1 MRYVHT
7 KTRLLTGLVLAL
19 VAGAIAAPPS
29 HAAQAIDLDERV
41 THTFSKWTNATP
53 GCAIGVLA
61 DGKTTFRAFGLA
73 DLEHAVPITPGTIF
87 EAGSVSKQ
95 FTAAAV
101 LLLARDGKLSL
112 DDPARKHIPEL
123 PDYGTPLTIR
133 HMLTHTSGLRDW
145 GGVAS
150 IAGSPRGSRVRTHA
164 HVLDIVGRQRAL
176 NFSSGTEW
184 SYSNTGYNLAAI
196 IVSRVSGMPFEEFT
210 RKRIFEPLGMM
221 DSSWDV
227 DHTRVVPRRAVA
239 YSEREDGFHT
249 FMPFEDV
256 HGNRG
261 LLTTVGDLLKW
272 NDNFVSPR
280 VGDLAF
286 VRELEQPGRL
296 SDGRAHG
303 YALGL
308 VVGERNGVRELS
320 HNGATAGYRADLTRY
335 PDQQVSVAVLCNV
348 TTARPSDYS
357 RAVSAL
363 YLPPAPDPAPAQAH
377 ILSEGQ
383 LAHVIGLY
391 RHNATGIPLTL
402 SRDQGRVRLEFGQ
415 FRTTM
420 TAVSGSRFRV
430 IAGFTLEADGSDV
443 RLTSPFGVTKRFTR
457 TSPASPTAVEL
468 RQYAGEYV
476 SDEAE
481 ATIAVI
487 VEDGSLVLKRRP
499 DSVMRLTPLYAD
511 AFSTPALGTI
521 IFRRDQSGQI
531 VAMSVVQDRVWDLR
545 FARQAAPQK

>member
-1 MRYVHT
+1 MHT

-29 HAAQAIDLDERV
+29 HAAQAVDLDERI
-41 THTFSKWTNATP
+41 THTFSKWTTATP

-101 LLLARDGKLSL
+101 LLLAKDGKLSL
-112 DDPARKHIPEL
+112 DDPARKYIPEL

-133 HMLTHTSGLRDW
+133 QMLTHTSGLRDW

-150 IAGSPRGSRVRTHA
+150 IAGSPRGSRVHTHA
-164 HVLDIVGRQRAL
+164 DVLDIVGRQRAL
-176 NFSSGTEW
+176 NFSPGTKW

-196 IVSRVSGMPFEEFT
+196 IVSRVSGMPFEEFI

-239 YSEREDGFHT
+239 YSEQADGFHT

-272 NDNFVSPR
+272 NENFVSPR

-296 SDGRAHG
+296 NDGRAHG

-308 VVGERNGVRELS
+308 VVGQRNGVREIS
-320 HNGATAGYRADLTRY
+320 HNGATAGYRAELTRY
-335 PDQQVSVAVLCNV
+335 PDQHVSVAVLCNV
-348 TTARPSDYS
+348 GTATPTDYS

-363 YLPPAPDPAPAQAH
+363 YLPLEPDPSPPQAH
-377 ILSEGQ
+377 ILTADQ
-383 LAHVIGLY
+383 LADVIGLY
-391 RHNATGIPLTL
+391 RHSVTGVPLTL
-402 SRDQGRVRLEFGQ
+402 SRDQGRVRLEFGG

-420 TAVSGSRFRV
+420 IALSGSRFLV
-430 IAGFTLEADGSDV
+430 IAGFTLEADGGDV
-443 RLTSPFGVTKRFTR
+443 RLISPFGSVERFVR
-457 TSPASPTAVEL
+457 ASPVRPAVEEL
-468 RQYAGEYV
+468 RQYAGTYA
-476 SDEAE
+476 SDEAQ

-499 DSVMRLTPLYAD
+499 GSVVRLTPLYAD
-511 AFSTPALGTI
+511 AFSTPALDTF
-521 IFRRDQSGQI
+521 IFRRDPSGKI
-531 VAMSVVQDRVWDLR
+531 EAMSVVQDRVWDLR
-545 FARQAAPQK
+545 FTRQTSRP